1 MKPYV
6 IVEWNDTLTDAH
18 GWLCVH
24 NYVNG
29 FAGGGIRMHP
39 SVTKEEV
46 MRLAKG
52 MAYKYKAAESTTT
65 GGCKSGIV
73 YDSHKADAYD
83 VLKRFIT
90 AIRPYVDLG
99 LGIGGD
105 LGVSYDDVLNIFKE
119 LGMRVPATRSQMES
133 DVCKKGILDTDRLL
147 GEKKDGFPLN
157 DIVTGYGV
165 AYSADEA
172 WMLRNKDRKNAR
184 VVVQGFGC
192 VGASCAYLLEQMG
205 YKLIG
210 IADAKQLV
218 ICDEGL
224 DTKSLIA
231 GKNKFGE
238 MDPSSFKE
246 NYRSLPNSEWLSVDC
261 DILIPAALEDVINK
275 SNADKVNASI
285 IVEGANIPVSSEGD
299 EILKEKQI
307 EVVPDFIANL
317 GAIRFFDQILY
328 GLIEPT
334 VDAVIAD
341 IEAVCRRNV
350 NKLFKEAAQTGKYQR
365 EIAVELFEPNI
376 QTEPEF

>member
-6 IVEWNDTLTDAH
+6 IVEWNDTKTDAH
-18 GWLCVH
+18 GWMCVH

-39 SVTKEEV
+39 TVTKEEV

-73 YDSHKADAYD
+73 YDSHKSDAYD

-119 LGMRVPATRSQMES
+119 LGMRVPATRSQIES
-133 DVCKKGILDTDRLL
+133 EICQKGIVDTDRLL

-157 DIVTGYGV
+157 DVVTGYGV
-165 AYSADEA
+165 AYAADEA
-172 WMLRNKDRKNAR
+172 WSFRHGEKKGAK

-192 VGASCAYLLEQMG
+192 VGASCAYLLDKMG
-205 YKLIG
+205 YKIVG

-218 ICDEGL
+218 VCEDGL
-224 DTKSLIA
+224 EVKSLID
-231 GKNKFGE
+231 GKNRFGE
-238 MDPSSFKE
+238 MDPKTFKE
-246 NYRSLPNSEWLSVDC
+246 NYRLLPNSEWLSVDC

-275 SNADKVNASI
+275 HNANNVKASMI
-285 IVEGANIPVSSEGD
+285 IEGANIPVSAEGD
-299 EILKEKQI
+299 EILKDKKI
-307 EVVPDFIANL
+307 EVVPDFVANL
-317 GAIRFFDQILY
+317 GAIRFFDRALY
-328 GLIEPT
+328 CQIEPS
-334 VDAVIAD
+334 VDGVIFD
-341 IEAVCRRNV
+341 IEDVCRRNV
-350 NKLFKEAAQTGKYQR
+350 NKLFTEADKTGRYQR
-365 EIAVELFEPNI
+365 DIALEMFKPDI

>member
-1 MKPYV
+1 MKPYI

-18 GWLCVH
+18 GWMCVH

-39 SVTKEEV
+39 TVTKEEV

-52 MAYKYKAAESTTT
+52 MAYKYQAAESTTT

-73 YDSHKADAYD
+73 YDSHKPDAYD

-105 LGVSYDDVLNIFKE
+105 LGVSYDDVLRVFKE

-133 DVCKKGILDTDRLL
+133 EICRKGIMDTDRLL
-147 GEKKDGFPLN
+147 EETKDGFPLN
-157 DIVTGYGV
+157 DVVTGYGV
-165 AYSADEA
+165 AYAADEA
-172 WMLRNKDRKNAR
+172 WRFRHKDGKVAR

-192 VGASCAYLLEQMG
+192 VGASCAYLLEKMG
-205 YKLIG
+205 YKVIG

-218 ICDEGL
+218 LCEDGL
-224 DTKSLIA
+224 DTKGLIA

-238 MDPSSFKE
+238 MDPKTFKE
-246 NYRSLPNSEWLSVDC
+246 NYRTLPNSEWLSVEC

-275 SNADKVNASI
+275 GNASCI
-285 IVEGANIPVSSEGD
+285 RASLIVEGANIPVSLEGD
-299 EILKEKQI
+299 EILKEKRV

-317 GAIRFFDQILY
+317 GAIRFFDRVLY
-328 GLIEPT
+328 GLIDPSVEG
-334 VDAVIAD
+334 VLFD
-341 IEAVCRRNV
+341 IEDVCRRNV
-350 NKLFKEAAQTGKYQR
+350 RRIFEEADHSGAYQR
-365 EIAVELFEPNI
+365 DIALKLFEPTI